1 MNKITVFGS
10 FVVDL
15 MARAPHLPV
24 PGETVKSTLFKMGP
38 GGKGFNQGIAAHKS
52 GGNVTMVTK
61 LGKDAFA
68 DVALDM
74 LEKEKMSTEFVFI
87 TDEAPTGTA
96 LIMVDENTS
105 QNEIMV
111 TSGACDT
118 FNDEDIAKIEP
129 IIKASKLIL
138 TQLETNI
145 DAVEKVIDIAYK
157 NGVKVIL
164 NPAPV
169 QPINDEILKKIDV
182 ITPNEVEAAILTGIK
197 VGNIDDAKL
206 AAQYFL
212 DKGVKEVV
220 ITLGK
225 LGVLAV
231 TNERQQ
237 LFENYDVKVVD
248 TTGAGDAF
256 SGGFVTALADGK
268 DIFEACKF
276 GNVVSNLAVT
286 KLGTSI
292 AMPTRE
298 EIDKFIEKNA

>member
-1 MNKITVFGS
+1 MNKIAVFGS

-24 PGETVKSTLFKMGP
+24 PGETVKSSMFQMGP
-38 GGKGFNQGIAAHKS
+38 GGKGFNQGIAANKS
-52 GGNVTMVTK
+52 GGNVTMITK
-61 LGKDAFA
+61 LGKDTFA
-68 DVALDM
+68 DVALNM
-74 LEKEKMSTEFVFI
+74 LEKEKMSAEYAFI

-96 LIMVDENTS
+96 LIIVDENTS
-105 QNEIMV
+105 QNAIAV
-111 TSGACDT
+111 TSGACGT
-118 FNDEDIAKIEP
+118 INDEDIAKIESV
-129 IIKASKLIL
+129 IKSSKILL

-169 QPINDEILKKIDV
+169 QPVSDELLKKIDI

-197 VGNIDDAKL
+197 VNNADDAKK
-206 AAQYFL
+206 AADYFL

-225 LGVLAV
+225 AGVLAV
-231 TNERQQ
+231 NKEKHQ

-256 SGGFVTALADGK
+256 NGGFATALAEGK
-268 DIFEACKF
+268 DLFEACRF
-276 GNVVSNLAVT
+276 ANVVSNLAVT
-286 KLGTSI
+286 KMGTSI
-292 AMPTRE
+292 AMPARTD
-298 EIDKFIEKNA
+298 IDKFIEDNK